1 MMCSQ
6 VRPTQFR
13 WLPAQPRKIQLR
25 SPADQCAAAAPRSTI
40 TVTAA
45 TGRSL
50 SPRRRFQVHAHQSVT
65 SPGAAV
71 ASEHL
76 KISGRGPESGL
87 GVYQTV
93 EPTGLLTRKP
103 NLMYQSA
110 GLTRKSNAMYR
121 SAMMVT
127 QGNGTHAIRI
137 EADFVCNV

>member
-45 TGRSL
+45 TGRSP
-50 SPRRRFQVHAHQSVT
+50 SPRRRFQAHAHQSIT

-76 KISGRGPESGL
+76 EISGGGPESGL
-87 GVYQTV
+87 GAYQTA
-93 EPTGLLTRKP
+93 EPTGLTRKP
-103 NLMYQSA
+103 NLMYQSP
-110 GLTRKSNAMYR
+110 T
-121 SAMMVT
+121 MVT
-127 QGNGTHAIRI
+127 QGNGTHAIHS
-137 EADFVCNV
+137 EADFGSNL